1 MGQEIRKLVNEC
13 MRLELEIG
21 QSLRIEILPLSM
33 RKKKFQNGLTEE
45 AKELSESSQ
54 AGRRQAEKRYEEA
67 LSEIA
72 EILEEEGIDQ
82 VETQL
87 TETQFHWL
95 KSNKRKIEDRL
106 KMIVV

>member
-1 MGQEIRKLVNEC
+1 M
-13 MRLELEIG
+13 ELGIG
-21 QSLRIEILPLSM
+21 QSLRIQILPLSM
-33 RKKKFQNGLTEE
+33 KKKKFPNGPIEE

-87 TETQFHWL
+87 TKTQFHWL
-95 KSNKRKIEDRL
+95 KSNKRNIEDHL